1 MPLEVRTA
9 PGGRIVKTLN
19 YGTLVTILDRSIV
32 TGRTWVYVGQYE
44 NHTPIGW
51 VYRDGLNCNATT
63 ATQQSPYVVDGLALG
78 GLVRFESEEYKEY
91 HCSPSDKF
99 SGFTWCHKEK
109 AERTTRGEV
118 TSANSILHTRDGTAV
133 YVNRYVEPAFFG
145 PNDVR
150 SEIDRLSSKFGER
163 GREIAMA
170 TREGLP
176 VAIIAIWGKTQ
187 LRQLDAAEVS
197 SVASGGGHRGIL
209 VSFLGDL
216 QRSAK
221 AGVPVYELTGGAGF
235 LWAAAYNQVGRG
247 VLRFLTVDASKMVP
261 PPPPAEAYQN
271 RPPRSPSP
279 SPDSAQKE
287 TTEYGKIGWW
297 SIRHEVVDSFSVCS
311 ATAQFGDQTGL
322 ELAILQS
329 SSANGWVIFISN
341 PNWNT
346 WLAKKSQH
354 SLWLMTTKAWH
365 AVFNVTD
372 DKKSLFFGGASV
384 EFMNSLADTRLF
396 NIFTDS
402 KQSLASLDMRDSD
415 PAIKAIVNCARE
427 HPFNKA
433 PGPEAETTISGTA
446 FFIAPNLL
454 LTNNHVVKNCRG
466 PIQVRYPERPSYQA
480 TIYGLDQTNDLALLH
495 TDMVNLSV
503 AGFHLQP
510 RLGESVATYG
520 FPYAGFLSSSGN
532 FTLGNVSS
540 LSGIRDD
547 TRFLQISVPT
557 QPGNSGGPLLDMS
570 GKVVGV
576 VVAQMQ
582 AGDGVAQNVNFAL
595 QVPIVLNFLSV
606 KGVMPKLEKSD
617 ASQALSASDVAENAK
632 QFTVQVYCEGV
643 SPHSPESAQ
652 QAE

>member
-1 MPLEVRTA
+1 
-9 PGGRIVKTLN
+9 
-19 YGTLVTILDRSIV
+19 
-32 TGRTWVYVGQYE
+32 
-44 NHTPIGW
+44 
-51 VYRDGLNCNATT
+51 
-63 ATQQSPYVVDGLALG
+63 
-78 GLVRFESEEYKEY
+78 
-91 HCSPSDKF
+91 
-99 SGFTWCHKEK
+99 
-109 AERTTRGEV
+109 
-118 TSANSILHTRDGTAV
+118 LHSQDGTAV

-145 PNDVR
+145 PNDVL

-163 GREIAMA
+163 GRKIVMPV
-170 TREGLP
+170 REGLP
-176 VAIIAIWGKTQ
+176 RAMIAVWGKIE
-187 LRQLDAAEVS
+187 LRQLDPAEVS
-197 SVASGGGHRGIL
+197 SVASGGRHRGIL

-235 LWAAAYNQVGRG
+235 LWAAAFNLDGRG
-247 VLRFLTVDASKMVP
+247 VLRFLTVDASKIVP
-261 PPPPAEAYQN
+261 PIHSPPPAEANQE
-271 RPPRSPSP
+271 S
-279 SPDSAQKE
+279 
-287 TTEYGKIGWW
+287 TEYGKIGQW
-297 SIRHEVVDSFSVCS
+297 SITHKVVGDFSVCS
-311 ATAQFGDQTGL
+311 TTAQFIDQTGL
-322 ELAILQS
+322 ELALVQS
-329 SSANGWVIFISN
+329 NTAKGWVIFISN
-341 PNWNT
+341 PNWNA
-346 WLAKKSQH
+346 WLAKKTQH
-354 SLWLMTTKAWH
+354 SLWLLTTKAWR

-372 DKKSLFFGGASV
+372 DKKSLLFGDASV
-384 EFMNSLADTRLF
+384 EFMNSLADTQLF
-396 NIFTDS
+396 RIFTDS

-415 PAIKAIVNCARE
+415 PAIKAVVNCVRE

-433 PGPEAETTISGTA
+433 PGPEAETTSSGTA

-480 TIYGLDQTNDLALLH
+480 ITYGLDQTNDLALLH

-503 AGFHLQP
+503 ASFHLQP

-520 FPYAGFLSSSGN
+520 FPYAGLLSSSGN

-547 TRFLQISVPT
+547 TRFLQMSAPT

-576 VVAQMQ
+576 VVAQINALAMMQ
-582 AGDGVAQNVNFAL
+582 AGDSVPQNVNFAL

-606 KGVMPKLEKSD
+606 KGVTPKLEKSD
-617 ASQALSASDVAENAK
+617 ASQVLSASDIADNAK

-643 SPHSPESAQ
+643 SPHSPERAQ